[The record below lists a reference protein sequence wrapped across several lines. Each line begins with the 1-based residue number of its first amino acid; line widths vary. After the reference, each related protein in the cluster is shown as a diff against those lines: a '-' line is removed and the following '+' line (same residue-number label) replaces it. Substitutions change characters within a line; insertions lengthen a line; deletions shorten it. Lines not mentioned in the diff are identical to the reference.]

1 MDRETRLKR
10 LRFRAWHRGVRE
22 ADLLI
27 GGFFDAHCESWGDAD
42 MALFE
47 ALLEEQ
53 DVDIMAWAIGT
64 AEPPERFQGTILQ
77 ALKTLNYVPIAR

>member
-1 MDRETRLKR
+1 MDRDTRLKR

-27 GGFFDAHCESWGDAD
+27 GGFFDAHGAEWNDTE

-64 AEPPERFQGTILQ
+64 ADAPERYQGTLLQ
-77 ALKTLNYVPIAR
+77 ALKTLNYVPIAK